1 MFLRVWFTRFIY
13 ESEVEKVNDE
23 NKFLLLSE
31 RAQVKMKDILPTSK
45 QIDLLAEFFQN
56 LSDSTRLKIISCLS
70 VCDLCV
76 NDICALLS
84 LNQTTVSHQLQ
95 ILKAQNLVSYRR
107 EGKILIYSLE
117 SPQINDVLSYASD
130 SF

>member
-1 MFLRVWFTRFIY
+1 M
-13 ESEVEKVNDE
+13 SDAE
-23 NKFLLLSE
+23 NKFLLISE
-31 RAQVKMKDILPTSK
+31 RTQNKMKDLLPTNN
-45 QIDLLAEFFQN
+45 QINRLAEFFQN
-56 LSDSTRLKIISCLS
+56 LSDATRLKIISCLS
-70 VCDLCV
+70 ICDLCV
-76 NDICALLS
+76 NDICVMLS

-95 ILKAQNLVSYRR
+95 LLKSQNLVSFRR

>member
-1 MFLRVWFTRFIY
+1 M
-13 ESEVEKVNDE
+13 SEQE

-31 RAQVKMKDILPTSK
+31 RSQSQMRDFIPSDS
-45 QIDLLAEFFQN
+45 QIGKLAEFFQN
-56 LSDSTRLKIISCLS
+56 LADITRLKIISCLS
-70 VCDLCV
+70 VCDMCV

-95 ILKAQNLVSYRR
+95 ILKAQNVVSFRR
-107 EGKILIYSLE
+107 EGKILIYSLCSAHVNE
-117 SPQINDVLSYASD
+117 VLSYASE